1 MLAYRFLLSYPF
13 FNLFRISPC
22 TEEERFWATTLWDVT
37 VRVLHSSIT
46 SVALRTASWTF
57 FSHFRE
63 NVMLKFFLIP
73 NKNGLYL
80 KMKLTTSK
88 FKRIKRSYAGG
99 LLKRNYITYIIFFSF
114 FFVIFPTIT
123 SVGWW
128 KTKHIKGYYGLLEL
142 FIPVTQDLKFV
153 FSG

>member
-1 MLAYRFLLSYPF
+1 MLANENSKIIKLSETY
-13 FNLFRISPC
+13 FRKLSWRTYIRKFSSS
-22 TEEERFWATTLWDVT
+22 
-37 VRVLHSSIT
+37 HSSIT

-99 LLKRNYITYIIFFSF
+99 LLKRNYITYILFFSF
-114 FFVIFPTIT
+114 FFLIFPTIT

-142 FIPVTQDLKFV
+142 FIPVTQGLTLV
-153 FSG
+153 FCR